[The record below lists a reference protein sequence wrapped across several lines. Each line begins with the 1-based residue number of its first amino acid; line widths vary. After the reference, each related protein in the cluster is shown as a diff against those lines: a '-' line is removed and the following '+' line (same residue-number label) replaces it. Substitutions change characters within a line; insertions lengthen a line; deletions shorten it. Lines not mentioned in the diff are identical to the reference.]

1 MKKLYSE
8 PRFYG
13 EVDNLTGKR
22 IKKFHYNEF
31 KETTSPTLKKRQNLA
46 PNQSP
51 NRKRDNVDKDGLPSV
66 YIT

>member
-22 IKKFHYNEF
+22 IKKFKYNEF
-31 KETTSPTLKKRQNLA
+31 KKTDSPTLRGKFHV

-51 NRKRDNVDKDGLPSV
+51 NRKRNNVDKDGLPSV